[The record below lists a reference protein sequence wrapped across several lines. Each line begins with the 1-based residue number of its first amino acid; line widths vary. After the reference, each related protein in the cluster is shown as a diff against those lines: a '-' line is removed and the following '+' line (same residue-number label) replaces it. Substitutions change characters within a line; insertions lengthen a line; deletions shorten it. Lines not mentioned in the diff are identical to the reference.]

1 MAGIKT
7 NPQTTSEILLFIN
20 FIRNM
25 QKLAIY
31 PKIYHTELIIQNYM
45 IFFKIHTQHSLNKCY
60 KKYVRLRFQQT
71 NKLFIFK

>member
-45 IFFKIHTQHSLNKCY
+45 IFFKIDTQHSLNKM
-60 KKYVRLRFQQT
+60 L
-71 NKLFIFK
+71 